1 MSQKWKTTNS
11 DRKGVQAALE
21 VALRHVP
28 EAGPLLEQEPG
39 QVWGRVLQAGPLL
52 FSGSEVTALV

>member
-1 MSQKWKTTNS
+1 MSQKWKKTNS

-28 EAGPLLEQEPG
+28 EAALLLEQEPG

-52 FSGSEVTALV
+52 VSGSEVTALV